1 MNKLPEH
8 PKDFDTN
15 WLAEAL
21 GFQVGDLEHF
31 DFSPIGTGQMADSFR
46 LELGWR
52 DHIDAGLDAPQSV
65 VAKCPALDA
74 QSRETGRLLHNYEV
88 EVKWY
93 QAFAAAAEVRTPHC
107 YRADIAA
114 NMTEFVLLMEDLAPA
129 SQGNQIAGASDED
142 IQKVLLELANL
153 HRFKWQDPSLET
165 IEWLNY
171 SQGNREFIR
180 AFVPQS
186 YDAWQA
192 RYKDRLDP
200 EILKMGRALADR
212 FDAYL
217 EPRAAPQTITHGDC
231 RLDNVLFS
239 DAAGRAVIV
248 DWQTISA
255 GPAMGDVAYC
265 IGTSFADAHA
275 RADKERDLLTFY
287 LQALHSADNPSIDYS
302 LDAAW
307 ADYRYSAFSGFLMAV
322 IASMLVERTD
332 RGDEMFAVMAERSG
346 YQALHLDSLALIG

>member
-8 PKDFDTN
+8 PKDFSAD
-15 WLAEAL
+15 WLADAL
-21 GFQVGDLEHF
+21 GFQASDLAGF

-46 LELGWR
+46 LELDWR
-52 DHIDAGLDAPQSV
+52 ADMDRPSDAPKTV

-93 QAFAAAAEVRTPHC
+93 QEFAAAAEVRTPYC
-107 YRADIAA
+107 YRAEIAP

-129 SQGNQIAGASDED
+129 SQGNQIAGAADED

-153 HRFKWQDPSLET
+153 HRFKWQDPSLEKN
-165 IEWLNY
+165 EWLNY
-171 SQGNREFIR
+171 SKGNREFIR

-186 YDAWQA
+186 YDAWQE
-192 RYKDRLDP
+192 RYQDRLDP
-200 EILKMGRALADR
+200 EILKMGRSLADR

-217 EPRAAPQTITHGDC
+217 EPRDAPQTITHGDC

-265 IGTSFADAHA
+265 IGTSFSDAHA

-287 LQALHSADNPSIDYS
+287 LQALQSAENNSIDYS
-302 LDAAW
+302 FEAAW
-307 ADYRYSAFSGFLMAV
+307 VDYRYSAFSGFLMAV
-322 IASMLVERTD
+322 IAAMLVERTD

-346 YQALHLDSLALIG
+346 YQALHLDSLALV